1 MNKSSVDLRNHPTE
15 IILREKINDNSNKE
29 TRKEVQKKPKTLPH
43 LQKEFNDIINEDEK
57 YRKVQ
62 DLCHYAGKFRLAV
75 HSICNPRHEIPKE
88 IPVVFHNDLNY
99 DYHFIIKEI
108 AEESKRKFECVGEN
122 TEKYVTF
129 SVLKQK
135 GNKNGKTVIYKI
147 KFIDRT
153 RFVWLV
159 HCQL

>member
-1 MNKSSVDLRNHPTE
+1 MNKSCVDLRNHPTE

-43 LQKEFNDIINEDEK
+43 LQKD
-57 YRKVQ
+57 
-62 DLCHYAGKFRLAV
+62 AGKFRLAV